1 MIPLIGYGDRLS
13 VRPGETIE
21 FKVSSKKPAAF
32 EASLVRI
39 VCADPN
45 PAGPGI
51 QEATVAADFAGSYP
65 SRAQA
70 IAQGS
75 HARIEDCAALGA
87 CDDLT
92 LVATVWPTT
101 PGQGEQGVLA
111 RFDPETG
118 AGFALA
124 LGADGSAT
132 AILGRNRDD
141 PLRVSGGKNLSPRTW
156 YRSWASGD
164 RGRGLRPSET

>member
-21 FKVSSKKPAAF
+21 FKVSSQNPAPF

-87 CDDLT
+87 CDDPAGASRASSPDST
-92 LVATVWPTT
+92 LRPAPVLRWPW
-101 PGQGEQGVLA
+101 A
-111 RFDPETG
+111 R
-118 AGFALA
+118 
-124 LGADGSAT
+124 T
-132 AILGRNRDD
+132 AA
-141 PLRVSGGKNLSPRTW
+141 PPP
-156 YRSWASGD
+156 SWAGTGTA
-164 RGRGLRPSET
+164 RCA